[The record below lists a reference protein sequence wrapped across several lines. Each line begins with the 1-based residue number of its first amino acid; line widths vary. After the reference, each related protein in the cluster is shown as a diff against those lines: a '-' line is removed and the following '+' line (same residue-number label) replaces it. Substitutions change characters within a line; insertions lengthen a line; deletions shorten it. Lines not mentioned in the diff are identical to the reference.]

1 VDPNDVSRGGPA
13 GLHLRL
19 LGRFELY
26 QGTSPRHVSP
36 SGERLLA
43 YLGIR
48 SEPVRRGTAAAEL
61 WPACTDTRAAAN
73 LRSAVWRLPGH
84 DQGGLIAASPQHL
97 ALNARVSVDLH
108 DLTRQVGSGSAA
120 GRPGPDVDVDV
131 DVDVL
136 RQDVLPEWPEEWL
149 IGTREWFRQIRLHA
163 LEALCDRYRDD
174 GRLDAALDAGITAVA
189 ADPLRESAHRRL
201 TPGAHRGRELRRGAA
216 PVRRIPEAAAHRA
229 RAASVAALPQARRTA
244 ARPAPGREPRRGA
257 AVPERLT
264 AADRMAARWLTCC
277 LHELAAAG
285 KRGLPV
291 SGDWPVLLVRKAE

>member
-1 VDPNDVSRGGPA
+1 MDPNDVSRREPA

-26 QGTSPRHVSP
+26 QGTCPLHVSP

-48 SEPVRRGTAAAEL
+48 SEPVGRGSAAAEL
-61 WPACTDTRAAAN
+61 WPGCTDARAAAN

-97 ALNARVSVDLH
+97 ALDARVSVDLH
-108 DLTRQVGSGSAA
+108 DLTRQVDPGGAARRSGT
-120 GRPGPDVDVDV
+120 DVG
-131 DVDVL
+131 VDVL

-174 GRLDAALDAGITAVA
+174 GRLDAALNAGITAVA

-201 TPGAHRGRELRRGAA
+201 TLVHIEEGNFAEALRQYDVFRRLMRTEL
-216 PVRRIPEAAAHRA
+216 
-229 RAASVAALPQARRTA
+229 
-244 ARPAPGREPRRGA
+244 
-257 AVPERLT
+257 
-264 AADRMAARWLTCC
+264 
-277 LHELAAAG
+277 
-285 KRGLPV
+285 GLPPSPHFRRLV
-291 SGDWPVLLVRKAE
+291 APLLGRPLDGSHGAEPLSQSA

>member
-1 VDPNDVSRGGPA
+1 VDPNDVSPREPA
-13 GLHLRL
+13 GFHLRL

-26 QGTSPRHVSP
+26 QGARPLHVSP

-48 SEPVRRGTAAAEL
+48 SEPVGRGTAAAEL
-61 WPACTDTRAAAN
+61 WPACTGTRAAAN

-84 DQGGLIAASPQHL
+84 DQGGLVACSPQHL
-97 ALNARVSVDLH
+97 VLDARVSVDLH
-108 DLTRQVGSGSAA
+108 DLTRQVGPGGAA
-120 GRPGPDVDVDV
+120 RRPGADV

-149 IGTREWFRQIRLHA
+149 TGTREWFRQIRLHA

-201 TPGAHRGRELRRGAA
+201 TLVHIEEGNFAEALRQYDVYRKLLRLEL
-216 PVRRIPEAAAHRA
+216 
-229 RAASVAALPQARRTA
+229 
-244 ARPAPGREPRRGA
+244 
-257 AVPERLT
+257 
-264 AADRMAARWLTCC
+264 
-277 LHELAAAG
+277 
-285 KRGLPV
+285 GLPPSPHFRRLV
-291 SGDWPVLLVRKAE
+291 APLLGRPLDGSHGAEPLFRSA

>member
-1 VDPNDVSRGGPA
+1 VDPNNLSRRDPA

-26 QGTSPRHVSP
+26 QGASRLHVSP

-48 SEPVRRGTAAAEL
+48 SEPVSRGSAAAEL

-97 ALNARVSVDLH
+97 ALDARVSVDMH
-108 DLTRQVGSGSAA
+108 DLTRQLGPGSAA
-120 GRPGPDVDVDV
+120 GRPGV

-201 TPGAHRGRELRRGAA
+201 TLVHIEEGNFAEALRQYDVFRRLLHTEL
-216 PVRRIPEAAAHRA
+216 
-229 RAASVAALPQARRTA
+229 
-244 ARPAPGREPRRGA
+244 
-257 AVPERLT
+257 
-264 AADRMAARWLTCC
+264 
-277 LHELAAAG
+277 
-285 KRGLPV
+285 GLPPSPHFRRLV
-291 SGDWPVLLVRKAE
+291 APLLGRPLDGSHGAEPLFRSA